1 VAQRLERVKQLGTG
15 RVPGRVEIK
24 NLLQLSHRWL
34 VVTNEG
40 PREAPYFGRTRGSE
54 VLRLLHRRD
63 DGARL
68 PTVAKRWCLARRAA
82 ATAAA
87 RRIATVSP
95 NERGTDDGLRDDDG
109 GDDGDYD
116 DNAEIKDADDNQ
128 APQRL
133 GDTDSSDD
141 DVEDNAPQ
149 PKRAKTTSTHINFGN
164 IVVRR
169 YDPSRNIPI
178 ETYLRDFDRVT
189 RTYAA
194 VNGARWTDEALGAF
208 LYEKLEGDAALWAT
222 VQFVKK
228 GHFGRSCFG
237 LFRQGSVVGIPLDDL
252 RPLAYTL
259 WKTDFLSQTTSRDL
273 PVLYSAP
280 DYVPQGNRIDAL
292 IISKMYLELDQVE
305 HSEVYVVDPT
315 LAEIDRDARRAEIK
329 AHTTAIQREIIT
341 REVTKKLANQR
352 SAAHTFL
359 VSAISSN
366 PTAGSVANQ
375 ARSPASRLNIAGM
388 IYRKVGSTGGRERSE
403 PGRGA
408 PLLS

>member
-1 VAQRLERVKQLGTG
+1 MVVEEHGFECLLFVNVGGVRTRCDSHVPHNGAIRVVAQRLERVKQLGTG

-40 PREAPYFGRTRGSE
+40 PREVPYFGRTRGSE

-95 NERGTDDGLRDDDG
+95 NERGTDDGLRDDVG

-164 IVVRR
+164 IVLRR
-169 YDPSRNIPI
+169 YDPGRNIPI

-208 LYEKLEGDAALWAT
+208 LPGWADADYGGAALKQHLRDQYSHTIIETIDDIRVAI
-222 VQFVKK
+222 
-228 GHFGRSCFG
+228 CF
-237 LFRQGSVVGIPLDDL
+237 QN
-252 RPLAYTL
+252 A
-259 WKTDFLSQTTSRDL
+259 K
-273 PVLYSAP
+273 
-280 DYVPQGNRIDAL
+280 
-292 IISKMYLELDQVE
+292 
-305 HSEVYVVDPT
+305 
-315 LAEIDRDARRAEIK
+315 
-329 AHTTAIQREIIT
+329 
-341 REVTKKLANQR
+341 
-352 SAAHTFL
+352 
-359 VSAISSN
+359 
-366 PTAGSVANQ
+366 
-375 ARSPASRLNIAGM
+375 
-388 IYRKVGSTGGRERSE
+388 
-403 PGRGA
+403 
-408 PLLS
+408 